1 MAGRFDA
8 TVVVDRPIEE
18 VFDFLADG
26 ENDPKFS
33 PRVLE
38 IAKTTDGP
46 AGVGT
51 VYAST
56 VKDAGVK
63 TKREFRLTEFE
74 RPTRIRWTEISKNLV
89 MAPEGGYDLAP
100 AGEGKTQVT
109 LFNVLEGRGLGK
121 LIGPLALRGARKG
134 ADEFGQSI
142 KAAVEGASP
151 RDPGT
156 T

>member
-8 TVVVDRPIEE
+8 TVVVDRPIDE
-18 VFDFLADG
+18 VFDFLANG

-46 AGVGT
+46 PGVGT

-56 VKDAGVK
+56 VKDAGMK
-63 TKREFRLTEFE
+63 TRREFRLTGFE

-89 MAPEGGYDLAP
+89 QAPEGGYDLARE
-100 AGEGKTQVT
+100 GDGKTRVT
-109 LFNVLEGRGLGK
+109 LFNVLEGRGIGK
-121 LIGPLALRGARKG
+121 LIAPLALRGARSG

-142 KAAVEGASP
+142 KAAVEASVP
-151 RDPGT
+151 PAGGPS
-156 T
+156 